1 MKRIG
6 IIMTL
11 SMSLLFVMQ
20 SCMYDARTIRGTGEL
35 KSKIITTR
43 SFDAIELNSIINL
56 EISQSET
63 QEIKIEAQENL
74 MEFIEVYVY
83 NNTLYIDA
91 IKTYNLL
98 PEKPITVYVAAP
110 EIQSLSSKG
119 TGDIFG
125 TERFQLDSP
134 LNLSIDGTGDI
145 DFAWDYAEFVTIE
158 SDGTGEM
165 LVSGNASDLYVDMDG
180 TGNLHLDGEYI
191 FSEFDIDGTGTCFI
205 DGKTDKNHVTING
218 TGNFYGLN
226 FITKKSTVKID
237 GTGNA
242 EVFAIESLSVNI
254 NGSGN
259 VYYSGNPYELFY
271 TDNGSGK
278 LIAAQ

>member
-11 SMSLLFVMQ
+11 SMSLLFIMQ
-20 SCMYDARTIRGTGEL
+20 SCMFDARTIRGTGDL
-35 KSKIITTR
+35 QSKIITTR
-43 SFDAIELNSIINL
+43 GFDAIELNSIINL

-74 MEFIEVYVY
+74 MELIEVYVY

-91 IKTYNLL
+91 IKSYNLR
-98 PEKPITVYVAAP
+98 PEKPITVYIATP
-110 EIQSLSSKG
+110 EIQSLSAKG
-119 TGDIFG
+119 TGNILG

-145 DFAWDYAEFVTIE
+145 DFAWDYTEFVTLE
-158 SDGTGEM
+158 SDGTGDM
-165 LVSGNASDLYVDMDG
+165 FVSGNASDLYVDIDG
-180 TGNLHLDGEYI
+180 TGNLHLDGE
-191 FSEFDIDGTGTCFI
+191 FNNSEFDIDGTGSCFI
-205 DGKTDKNHVTING
+205 DGQTKSNHIKIDG
-218 TGNFYGLN
+218 TGGFYGLN
-226 FITKKSTVKID
+226 FISKKSSVKID

-242 EVFAIESLSVNI
+242 EVFAIESLSVSI

-259 VYYSGNPYELFY
+259 VYYSGNPNELFY
-271 TDNGSGK
+271 TGNGSGK

>member
-11 SMSLLFVMQ
+11 SMSLLFVLQ
-20 SCMYDARTIRGTGEL
+20 SCTYDARTIRGTGEL
-35 KSKIITTR
+35 KSEIVTTR

-91 IKTYNLL
+91 IKSYNLR
-98 PEKPITVYVAAP
+98 PGKPITVYVATT

-119 TGDIFG
+119 TGNIVG

-134 LNLSIDGTGDI
+134 LNLNIDGTGDI

-158 SDGTGEM
+158 SDGTGDM
-165 LVSGNASDLYVDMDG
+165 FLSGNATDLYVDIDG
-180 TGNLHLDGEYI
+180 TGNLNFDGEVYD
-191 FSEFDIDGTGTCFI
+191 SEFDIDGTGSCFI
-205 DGKTDKNHVTING
+205 DGKTEINHITING
-218 TGNFYGLN
+218 TGDFYGLN
-226 FITKKSTVKID
+226 FISKKSTVKID

-242 EVFAIESLSVNI
+242 EVFAIESLSVSI
-254 NGSGN
+254 NGPGD
-259 VYYSGNPYELFY
+259 VYYSGNPHELFY
-271 TDNGSGK
+271 TDNGSGH
-278 LIAAQ
+278 LIEAQ